1 MKTFLFDLDGTLLC
15 ADENEFMHA
24 YFGELTRAL
33 HGLLPAEGLASNV
46 LAATARMQADTSP
59 GSSNLVKFRR
69 EFEALYQDVD
79 QQAVWDRIMEFYA
92 TTFDN
97 VHDVMRH
104 NEPLHRSVVY
114 LREKGYRVL
123 LTTNPVFPQLATYKR
138 LAWAGFS
145 SDTFEYV
152 STMENCGYCK
162 PNAAYWQ
169 HVVATMKVDPAQ
181 AIVVGNDCT
190 EDMSARLVGIE
201 TYLVTDYV
209 IGDAASSGADHI
221 SDSLGF
227 ESWVL
232 ANY

>member
-1 MKTFLFDLDGTLLC
+1 MKTFLFDLDGTLLA

-24 YFGELTRAL
+24 YFDELTRAL
-33 HGLLPAEGLASNV
+33 YGLLPAEGLARNI
-46 LAATARMQADTSP
+46 LAATARMQADTSQD
-59 GSSNLVKFRR
+59 STNLVKFRK
-69 EFEALYQDVD
+69 EFGALYQGVD

-97 VHDVMRH
+97 VHDVMGR
-104 NEPLHRSVVY
+104 NEPLHRSVMY
-114 LREKGYRVL
+114 LRERGHRIL
-123 LTTNPVFPQLATYKR
+123 LTTNPIFPQLATYKR

-145 SDTFEYV
+145 SDMFEYV

-169 HVVATMKVDPAQ
+169 HVATTMHIDTRQ
-181 AIVVGNDCT
+181 AVVVGNDCT

-209 IGDAASSGADHI
+209 IGDVASSGADHV
-221 SDSLGF
+221 SDALGF
-227 ESWVL
+227 ERWIL

>member
-1 MKTFLFDLDGTLLC
+1 MKTFLFDLDGTLLG

-33 HGLLPAEGLASNV
+33 HGLLPAEGLASNI
-46 LAATARMQADTSP
+46 LAATSRMQADTSP

-69 EFEALYQDVD
+69 EFEALYQGVD

-97 VHDVMRH
+97 VHDVMR
-104 NEPLHRSVVY
+104 R
-114 LREKGYRVL
+114 
-123 LTTNPVFPQLATYKR
+123 
-138 LAWAGFS
+138 
-145 SDTFEYV
+145 
-152 STMENCGYCK
+152 
-162 PNAAYWQ
+162 
-169 HVVATMKVDPAQ
+169 
-181 AIVVGNDCT
+181 NDCT
-190 EDMSARLVGIE
+190 KDMSAHLVGIE

-221 SDSLGF
+221 SDALGF
-227 ESWVL
+227 ERWVL

>member
-1 MKTFLFDLDGTLLC
+1 MKTFLFDLDGTLL
-15 ADENEFMHA
+15 AMDSQDFMHA

-33 HGLLPAEGLASNV
+33 YGLLPTEGLARNI

-69 EFEALYQDVD
+69 EFEALYQGID

-97 VHDVMRH
+97 IRDVVGR
-104 NEPLHRSVVY
+104 NEPVYRSVVY
-114 LREKGYRVL
+114 LRQRGHRVL

-145 SDTFEYV
+145 PDAFEYV
-152 STMENCGYCK
+152 STLENCDYCK
-162 PNAAYWQ
+162 PHVEYWHHVAA
-169 HVVATMKVDPAQ
+169 VMKVDPAQ
-181 AIVVGNDCT
+181 AVAVGNDCI
-190 EDMSARLVGIE
+190 EDVSAGLAGIE

-209 IGDAASSGADHI
+209 IGDVASSGADHI
-221 SDSLGF
+221 SDALGF
-227 ESWVL
+227 ERWIL
-232 ANY
+232 ENY

>member
-1 MKTFLFDLDGTLLC
+1 
-15 ADENEFMHA
+15 
-24 YFGELTRAL
+24 
-33 HGLLPAEGLASNV
+33 
-46 LAATARMQADTSP
+46 
-59 GSSNLVKFRR
+59 
-69 EFEALYQDVD
+69 
-79 QQAVWDRIMEFYA
+79 MEFYA

-97 VHDVMRH
+97 VHDVMRR

-123 LTTNPVFPQLATYKR
+123 LTTNPIFPQLATYKR

-152 STMENCGYCK
+152 STMENCGFSK
-162 PNAAYWQ
+162 PHTAYWQ

-209 IGDAASSGADHI
+209 IGDAASSGADHV